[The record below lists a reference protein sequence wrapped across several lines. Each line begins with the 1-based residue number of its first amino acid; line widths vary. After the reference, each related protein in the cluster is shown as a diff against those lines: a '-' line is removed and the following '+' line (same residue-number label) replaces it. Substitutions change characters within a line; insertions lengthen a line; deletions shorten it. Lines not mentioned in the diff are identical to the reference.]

1 MQIDH
6 VQYERRI
13 SEGQYSNRM
22 VSASATLVEGDNPAE
37 ALDTLRGLVVGKLAA
52 DEDRER
58 QEEEAERNRLRAAQ
72 EERQARSRAQRAEAA
87 RDAGDNGGDGGDGGD
102 KMKDVDL
109 YAWEA

>member
-6 VQYERRI
+6 VQYERRM
-13 SEGQYSNRM
+13 SDGQYGNRM
-22 VSASATLVEGDNPAE
+22 MSASATLVEGDNPAE

-52 DEDRER
+52 DVEAER
-58 QEEEAERNRLRAAQ
+58 AEEEAERNRLRAAQ
-72 EERQARSRAQRAEAA
+72 EERQARSRAQRA
-87 RDAGDNGGDGGDGGD
+87 DNGGD